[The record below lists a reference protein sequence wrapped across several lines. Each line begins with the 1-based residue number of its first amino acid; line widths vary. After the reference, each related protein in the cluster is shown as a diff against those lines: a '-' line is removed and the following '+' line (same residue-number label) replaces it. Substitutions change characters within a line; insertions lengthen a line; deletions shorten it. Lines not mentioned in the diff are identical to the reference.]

1 MIVEIDDTSPV
12 PPYEQIRSQIA
23 TMVST
28 GVLAVGHR
36 LPPIRQLAADLEL
49 SNGTVARAYREL
61 ERDGWVVTQGR
72 KGTLVRDPP
81 DQQGDH
87 RAELEAAA
95 RRLATTVAQLGID
108 PDDARN
114 AVDAALDAIAS
125 SA

>member
-1 MIVEIDDTSPV
+1 MILEIDESLPV

-61 ERDGWVVTQGR
+61 ERDGWVVTRGR
-72 KGTLVRDPP
+72 KGTLVEGRPQEHRDH
-81 DQQGDH
+81 D
-87 RAELEAAA
+87 AELRAAA
-95 RRLATTVAQLGID
+95 RRFATAVAQLGVE
-108 PDDARN
+108 PDDART
-114 AVDAALDAIAS
+114 AIEEALDGITS
-125 SA
+125 RP

>member
-1 MIVEIDDTSPV
+1 MIIEIDSGSPV
-12 PPYEQIRSQIA
+12 PPYEQIRSQVA

-28 GVLAVGHR
+28 GVLPVGHR

-61 ERDGWVVTQGR
+61 ERDGWVETQGR
-72 KGTLVRDPP
+72 KGTLVQEPP
-81 DQQGDH
+81 TGQHDH

-95 RRLATTVAQLGID
+95 RRFATTVAQLGVA

-114 AVDAALDAIAS
+114 AVESALDATTTTS
-125 SA
+125 